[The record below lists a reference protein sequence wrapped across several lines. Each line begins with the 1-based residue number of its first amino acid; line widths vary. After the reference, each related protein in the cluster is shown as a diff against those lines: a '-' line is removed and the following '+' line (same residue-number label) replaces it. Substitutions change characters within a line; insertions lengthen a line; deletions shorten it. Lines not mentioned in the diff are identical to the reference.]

1 MPEQRSVFVSVVA
14 WVFIVFSSFGV
25 LIMLLECLLFFFMPF
40 DEIMAQDMRGGQPF
54 SPDIF
59 LTIMRG
65 VLVFM
70 LAVCL
75 WSLASSI
82 GLLLRKNWARIN
94 FIILMAIGIFMQV
107 LGLLWSFAFLFIGFA
122 APEYAQNEDAA
133 SFMQAFMWVMFAV
146 SLIFSIGFGVLYG
159 WIIKKLV
166 SPAIRAE
173 FLPQNVVS
181 DLVT

>member
-1 MPEQRSVFVSVVA
+1 MQPIRSTFVSVVA

-25 LIMLLECLLFFFMPF
+25 LIMLLESALFFVMPF
-40 DEIMAQDMRGGQPF
+40 DELMAQEAQTGQPF

-59 LTIMRG
+59 INIMRG
-65 VLVFM
+65 AILFM
-70 LAVCL
+70 LVVCL

-82 GLLLRKNWARIN
+82 GLLLRKNWGRIN
-94 FIILMAIGIFMQV
+94 FIILMAIGIFFQV
-107 LGLLWSFAFLFIGFA
+107 LGLLWSFVFLYIGFTI
-122 APEYAQNEDAA
+122 PEQMQNGVDA
-133 SFMQAFMWVMFAV
+133 SFMQTFMWVMFAF

-173 FLPQNVVS
+173 FLPESAAAEFVP
-181 DLVT
+181 